1 MKSLVRLALGAALCV
16 VAASAARA
24 QPPQAHVPAAPAVTV
39 VRAAERDLVERAIVT
54 GTLVPREEI
63 LVAPEVEGYR
73 IADVLVEEGSVV
85 KQGQVL
91 ARLSRD
97 VLETQLAQN
106 AATRTRAEAAIAQAR
121 STIVQAEAAQVEA
134 SQALE
139 RARALMRGGN
149 TTEATLEQRVSVAR
163 AAEGRLS
170 AARDGLR
177 IAEAERASAQAQQ
190 REIEWRLSRT
200 EIRAPAPGVVAR
212 KNARV
217 GATASAAG
225 ESLFRIIMNGEIEL
239 EGEVTEVQMPRLREG
254 AEAQVTIDGQR
265 FIAGRIRN
273 IFPEVDRATR
283 LGKVRIA
290 LPKDES
296 LRIGSFARGTVEVAR
311 RTGVAVPTA
320 SVLYGAD
327 GPTVLAIVGD
337 RVELRRV
344 ATGLNAEGFVE
355 VTEGLKAG
363 EAIVARAGSFLRDG
377 DVVRAVAVEA
387 AMSKR
392 TVATTAETR

>member
-1 MKSLVRLALGAALCV
+1 MKPLVRVALGAALCV
-16 VAASAARA
+16 VAASAALA
-24 QPPQAHVPAAPAVTV
+24 QPPQAHIPAAPAVTV

-73 IADVLVEEGSVV
+73 IAEVLVEEGTVV

-121 STIVQAEAAQVEA
+121 SNIVQAEAAQVEA

-265 FIAGRIRN
+265 FIAGRIRS

-290 LPKDES
+290 LPKEGG
-296 LRIGSFARGTVEVAR
+296 LRIGSFVDGKVEAR
-311 RTGVAVPTA
+311 R
-320 SVLYGAD
+320 
-327 GPTVLAIVGD
+327 I
-337 RVELRRV
+337 

-355 VTEGLKAG
+355 VTDGLKAG
-363 EAIVARAGSFLRDG
+363 EAVVARAGSFLRDG

-387 AMSKR
+387 AMPKR

>member
-1 MKSLVRLALGAALCV
+1 MTRAILILAAL
-16 VAASAARA
+16 AAATLA
-24 QPPQAHVPAAPAVTV
+24 QAAPAPEPKPSVAPTVTV
-39 VRAAERDLVERAIVT
+39 VRAVERELVERAVVT
-54 GTLVPREEI
+54 GTLIPREEI
-63 LVAPEVEGYR
+63 LVVPEIEGQR
-73 IADVLVEEGSVV
+73 VAEVLVEEGDVV
-85 KQGQVL
+85 KTGQVL

-97 VLETQLAQN
+97 VIEVQLVQN
-106 AATRTRAEAAIAQAR
+106 SATLAKADAAIAQAR
-121 STIVQAEAAQVEA
+121 SQIVQAEAAQVEA
-134 SQALE
+134 GQALE

-311 RTGVAVPTA
+311 RTGVAVPSA

-327 GPTVLAIVGD
+327 GATVLAVVGD
-337 RVELRRV
+337 RVEVRRI

-387 AMSKR
+387 AMPNR